1 VIARPA
7 TSPQTSSA
15 FPRYGRGEQIADRWV
30 HGVGITGAIGA
41 VIALLVAAGEKG
53 SLRLIVG
60 VGIYGLGLLAMLGC
74 SVLYSLANP
83 SAQKENLR
91 RFDHAA
97 IFTMIAGSYTPFFL
111 SRIGGGWGWGMLAF
125 VWSAAI
131 LGAGIALAAPR
142 RFERAQLAVYLM
154 LGWSIV
160 VASGPLFAQVAPA
173 AILLLIVGGLFYSLG
188 VPIHLWRRLGYH
200 NAIWHVL
207 VLIAAGCHYAAIVIG
222 VVQAG

>member
-1 VIARPA
+1 
-7 TSPQTSSA
+7 
-15 FPRYGRGEQIADRWV
+15 
-30 HGVGITGAIGA
+30 
-41 VIALLVAAGEKG
+41 
-53 SLRLIVG
+53 
-60 VGIYGLGLLAMLGC
+60 
-74 SVLYSLANP
+74 
-83 SAQKENLR
+83 
-91 RFDHAA
+91 
-97 IFTMIAGSYTPFFL
+97 
-111 SRIGGGWGWGMLAF
+111 
-125 VWSAAI
+125 

-200 NAIWHVL
+200 NAIWHGL